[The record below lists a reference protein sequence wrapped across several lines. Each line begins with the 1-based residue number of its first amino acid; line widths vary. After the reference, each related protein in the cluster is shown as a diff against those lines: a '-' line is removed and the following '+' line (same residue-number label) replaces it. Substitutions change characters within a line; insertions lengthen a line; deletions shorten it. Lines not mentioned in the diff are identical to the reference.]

1 MSISYQ
7 KLRNGAVMIR
17 IMRLAKNV
25 EFKAHD
31 SISNINSILKIK

>member
-17 IMRLAKNV
+17 IMTLAKN
-25 EFKAHD
+25 FDFQACD
-31 SISNINSILKIK
+31 SFSKRYSILKIK